1 MRGYDES
8 TYGDSFADVY
18 DEWYRN
24 VSRIDATVDRLRA
37 IGGDGPFL
45 ELGVGTGRLAIPLAA
60 TGASVTGVDSSEA
73 MLSKL
78 AEKDPS
84 GSVTAV
90 LGDMVDELPVGPFA
104 VVFVAYNT
112 LFNLADSDRQAALFC
127 SVASRLEIGGHFVVE
142 AFVPDPQRPAGSTVT
157 VRTMA
162 ADRLVLLA
170 DVHDPGRQIV
180 EGQFVEFTDDERV
193 RLRPYRI
200 RYSTTSELDR
210 MATLAGLE
218 LRSRTEDMAGAPFDD
233 DSPAH
238 VSVYCRV

>member
-24 VSRIDATVDRLRA
+24 VSRVDATVDRLRA
-37 IGGDGPFL
+37 LGGDGPFL
-45 ELGVGTGRLAIPLAA
+45 ELGVGTGRLALPLAA
-60 TGASVTGVDSSEA
+60 TGASVTGIDSSDA
-73 MLSKL
+73 MLDKL
-78 AEKDPS
+78 TEKDP
-84 GSVTAV
+84 GGTVKV
-90 LGDMVDELPVGPFA
+90 VRGDMVDDLPAGPFA
-104 VVFVAYNT
+104 TVFVAYNT
-112 LFNLADSDRQAALFC
+112 LFNLADPERQSALFHAV
-127 SVASRLEIGGHFVVE
+127 STRLEVGGHFVVE

-170 DVHDPGRQIV
+170 DVHDPERQIV

-200 RYSTTSELDR
+200 RYSTPVELDR
-210 MATLAGLE
+210 MARLAGLE
-218 LRSRTEDMAGAPFDD
+218 LQSRTEDMAGAPFDD

-238 VSVYCRV
+238 VSVYCRA

>member
-60 TGASVTGVDSSEA
+60 TGARVTGVDSSEA

-112 LFNLADSDRQAALFC
+112 LFNLADPDRQAALFC
-127 SVASRLEIGGHFVVE
+127 SVASRLETGGHFVVE

-170 DVHDPGRQIV
+170 DVHDPGRQVV

-218 LRSRTEDMAGAPFDD
+218 LRSRTEDMAGTPFDD

>member
-1 MRGYDES
+1 VRGYDES

-37 IGGDGPFL
+37 LGGDGPFL
-45 ELGVGTGRLAIPLAA
+45 ELGVGTGRLALPLAA
-60 TGASVTGVDSSEA
+60 TGASVTGIDTSDA
-73 MLSKL
+73 MLDKL
-78 AEKDPS
+78 AEKDP
-84 GSVTAV
+84 GGTVKV
-90 LGDMVDELPVGPFA
+90 VRGDMVDDLPTGPFA
-104 VVFVAYNT
+104 AVFVAYNT
-112 LFNLADSDRQAALFC
+112 LFNLADPERQAALFHAV
-127 SVASRLEIGGHFVVE
+127 SARLEVGGHFVVE

-170 DVHDPGRQIV
+170 DVYDPDRQIV

-200 RYSTTSELDR
+200 RYSTPVELDR
-210 MATLAGLE
+210 MARLAGLE
-218 LRSRTEDMAGAPFDD
+218 LQSRTEDMAGAPFDD

-238 VSVYCRV
+238 VSVYCRA